1 MATVAFSNK
10 RSFDDCFSNATPAA
24 CSPHKI
30 AFLDPNELIR
40 PVKRSS
46 SFLDTSGPVK
56 RLRQLSDS
64 SVQQAS
70 NPCVLP
76 IRDSA
81 FAGVSVAP
89 EEELHSG
96 KKKAKLCRQCQTNP
110 AERMFTSEE
119 LRAIV
124 AKAVKRNE
132 EELRYEYDRILQER
146 LAEQFHNFSKCYEDS
161 VSRMSKQTDFSYM
174 S

>member
-1 MATVAFSNK
+1 MATLAFSNK
-10 RSFDDCFSNATPAA
+10 RSFDMSALGNATPAA

-40 PVKRSS
+40 PAKRSS

-56 RLRQLSDS
+56 RLRQLTNS
-64 SVQQAS
+64 SVGEAS
-70 NPCVLP
+70 TACVLP

-81 FAGVSVAP
+81 FAGVNVAP
-89 EEELHSG
+89 EEEFL
-96 KKKAKLCRQCQTNP
+96 KKKGKLCRQCLANP

-119 LRAIV
+119 LRAV
-124 AKAVKRNE
+124 VTKAVKRNE